1 MGLVFQILINAG
13 ALWVAELVVP
23 GITFTEAW
31 WKLLMVAVVFSLVNT
46 FLKPILR
53 ILTLPITILTLGLF
67 LLVINAGMLL
77 LTSLV
82 SDQLALGFH
91 VADFWAALL
100 GALVIAIVGFLLSIT
115 VGAGRKAF

>member
-67 LLVINAGMLL
+67 LLVINAAMLL

-82 SDQLALGFH
+82 SDELALGFH

>member
-31 WKLLMVAVVFSLVNT
+31 WKLLLVAVVFSLVNT

-82 SDQLALGFH
+82 SDQFALGFH

-115 VGAGRKAF
+115 VGAGRKAL

>member
-1 MGLVFQILINAG
+1 VGLVFQILINAG
-13 ALWVAELVVP
+13 ALWVAELVVE

-31 WKLLMVAVVFSLVNT
+31 WKLLLVGAVFSLVNT